1 MTTDTTEQ
9 KPKLS
14 ELLVK
19 REVDEF
25 TWRALTSSVFPG
37 AKPES
42 ILMAVD
48 YCRARKLDIL
58 KKPVHLVPMKV
69 DNKQT
74 GQSEWRD
81 VVMPGIAEARLLQR
95 RPGAPP
101 DPGPATPAAAQTSGA
116 AGPSPGVE
124 DERISMKPLVD
135 VATIRMWLAAKASQA
150 GLA

>member
-1 MTTDTTEQ
+1 M
-9 KPKLS
+9 S
-14 ELLVK
+14 EGAHGTRK
-19 REVDEF
+19 
-25 TWRALTSSVFPG
+25 TPANQNARA
-37 AKPES
+37 A
-42 ILMAVD
+42 
-48 YCRARKLDIL
+48 
-58 KKPVHLVPMKV
+58 
-69 DNKQT
+69 
-74 GQSEWRD
+74 
-81 VVMPGIAEARLLQR
+81 PGIAEARLLQR